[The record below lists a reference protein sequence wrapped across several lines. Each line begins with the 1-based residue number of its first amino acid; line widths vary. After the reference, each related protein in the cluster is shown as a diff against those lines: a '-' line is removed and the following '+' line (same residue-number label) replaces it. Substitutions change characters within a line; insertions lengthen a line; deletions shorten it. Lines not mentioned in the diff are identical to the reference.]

1 MVCCSTMSESERRTY
16 ILRGW
21 LAFAAFVDFAIAL
34 RSYVDLTTF
43 FGTELRDSN
52 VPLTTARAVSCLHIH
67 TGLTMAACAFAIH
80 SFPLTIMTALSIVL
94 KTLYW
99 LSEAI
104 VWRTT
109 SFSFHILFPA
119 IVNGISL
126 YGIFIIQ
133 PHLRIQV
140 KGEELLENALKK
152 KMSPEIFSDIKKVSK
167 IKDKNI

>member
-80 SFPLTIMTALSIVL
+80 SFPTFDSAENLILAFRGNSLEDNKFFFSYFVPGNCKWNI
-94 KTLYW
+94 TLWNFHYSAP
-99 LSEAI
+99 LAD
-104 VWRTT
+104 T
-109 SFSFHILFPA
+109 SQRRRAS
-119 IVNGISL
+119 
-126 YGIFIIQ
+126 
-133 PHLRIQV
+133 
-140 KGEELLENALKK
+140 
-152 KMSPEIFSDIKKVSK
+152 
-167 IKDKNI
+167 